1 MKHNTAKQYCTLI
14 ALVALFYLLLMVA
27 IAIFTMK
34 GVEQWRMLMATSA
47 LQNIGIFI
55 IPAVITARIFNPGRT
70 MQVMGI
76 NRLPGVVPTL
86 LVLLIYITSIPMLN
100 GIVTWNENW
109 PLPEWLSWM
118 HELEEQMAATT
129 EQMLALT
136 SVTRLIVA
144 ILLVGVLTGIGEEFI
159 FRGTV
164 QRLMSERNIN
174 IHVAVWVTAA
184 IFSAI
189 HFQPLGFV
197 PRLLLGAYFG
207 YLLAWSRCLW
217 LPILAH
223 ALNNSVAVVA
233 YYTPSIE
240 SMPWIGESVTTASFA
255 ISTTLTIALLYLFY
269 RLYRH
274 N

>member
-1 MKHNTAKQYCTLI
+1 MKHNTVKQFCTLI

-27 IAIFTMK
+27 ITIFTLK

-55 IPAVITARIFNPGRT
+55 IPAVITARIFNPGKT

-76 NRLPGVVPTL
+76 SRVPRVVPML
-86 LVLLIYITSIPMLN
+86 LVTLIYIASIPMLN

-118 HELEEQMAATT
+118 RDLEEQMAATT

-136 SVTRLIVA
+136 SVSRLIIA

-159 FRGTV
+159 FRGTI
-164 QRLMSERNIN
+164 QRLMTERNIN
-174 IHVAVWVTAA
+174 IHVAVWVTAT

-223 ALNNSVAVVA
+223 ALNNSVAVIA
-233 YYTPSIE
+233 YYNSSIE
-240 SMPWIGESVTTASFA
+240 TMSWLGESVTTTTFV
-255 ISTTLTIALLYLFY
+255 ISTFLTFTLLYIFY
-269 RLYRH
+269 RYYR
-274 N
+274 NN